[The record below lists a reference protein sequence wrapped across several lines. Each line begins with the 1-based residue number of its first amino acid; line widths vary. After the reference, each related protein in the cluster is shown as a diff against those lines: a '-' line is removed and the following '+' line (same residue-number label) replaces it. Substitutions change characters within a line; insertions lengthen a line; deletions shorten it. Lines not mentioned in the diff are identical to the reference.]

1 MTQKKVCRKDLWVKY
16 GMPVECMVTMPTCPP
31 SPASPQALMRLLA
44 RFRRQRPLR
53 AGSLLI
59 TVVGDSI
66 APHGG
71 AVSLASLI
79 RLAAPFGVSERLV
92 RTSVGRL
99 AMDGRLTCRRVGR
112 QSEYALAEEGA
123 AVFAAAAERI
133 YAIAPPRWDGA
144 WTMIVFARWP
154 GASRDRLRHELRF
167 AGFGEPVAGL
177 FLHPFA
183 SLAQAAMLVRKLD
196 PEGCATLLR
205 TEPGVAP
212 SGAGL
217 TGHGWDLGGLD
228 RRYREF
234 IRRFGPLASIGGLGP
249 PHAFQLRT
257 LLIHEYRR
265 IHLLDPDLPADL
277 LPKAWAGTEARSL
290 CSAIY
295 RQVFDAAEAHLASDA
310 ERVDGALP
318 HASREVRRRF
328 GGL

>member
-1 MTQKKVCRKDLWVKY
+1 MGHVWVAVRIF
-16 GMPVECMVTMPTCPP
+16 GDMPARPP
-31 SPASPQALMRLLA
+31 SPALDRLLA

-59 TVVGDSI
+59 TIFGDSI
-66 APHGG
+66 APRGG

-79 RLAAPFGVSERLV
+79 RLAAPFGISERLV

-99 AMDGRLTCRRVGR
+99 AQDGRLTCRRVGR

-144 WTMIVFARWP
+144 WTMIVFPRWP
-154 GASRDRLRHELRF
+154 DAARDRLRHELRF

-183 SLAQAAMLVRKLD
+183 SLAQAALLVRKLD
-196 PEGCATLLR
+196 PEGCGTLLR
-205 TEPGVAP
+205 TDPGVAA

-217 TGHGWDLGGLD
+217 AEHGWDLGGLD

-234 IRRFGPLASIGGLGP
+234 IRRFGPLGSIGGLDP
-249 PHAFQLRT
+249 PAAFQLRT

-277 LPKAWAGTEARSL
+277 LPTAWAGAEARSL
-290 CSAIY
+290 CSVIY
-295 RQVFDAAEAHLASDA
+295 RQVFDPAESHLAATA
-310 ERVDGALP
+310 ELVDGPLP
-318 HASREVRRRF
+318 PATRDTRRRF
-328 GGL
+328 GGF

>member
-1 MTQKKVCRKDLWVKY
+1 
-16 GMPVECMVTMPTCPP
+16 MPTRSPP
-31 SPASPQALMRLLA
+31 PALIRLLA

-59 TVVGDSI
+59 TVFGDSI

-71 AVSLASLI
+71 AVSLAGLI
-79 RLAAPFGVSERLV
+79 SLAAPFGVSERLV

-99 AMDGRLTCRRVGR
+99 ALDGRLTCRRVGR
-112 QSEYALAEEGA
+112 RSEYALAEEGA

-144 WTMIVFARWP
+144 WTMIVFPRWP
-154 GASRDRLRHELRF
+154 AASRDKLRHELRF

-183 SLAQAAMLVRKLD
+183 SLAQAALLVRKWD

-205 TEPGVAP
+205 SEPGVAP

-234 IRRFGPLASIGGLGP
+234 IRRFGPLTSIGGLDP
-249 PHAFQLRT
+249 PSAFQLRT

-277 LPKAWAGTEARSL
+277 LPPEWAGAEARSL
-290 CSAIY
+290 CSAVY
-295 RQVFDAAEAHLASDA
+295 RQVFDAAESHLAA
-310 ERVDGALP
+310 TAGLIDGPLP
-318 HASREVRRRF
+318 PASREVRRRF

>member
-1 MTQKKVCRKDLWVKY
+1 
-16 GMPVECMVTMPTCPP
+16 MPRTMPAHPP
-31 SPASPQALMRLLA
+31 PPALMRLLA

-59 TVVGDSI
+59 TVFGDSI

-144 WTMIVFARWP
+144 WTMIMFPRWP
-154 GASRDRLRHELRF
+154 DGSRDRLRHELRF
-167 AGFGEPVAGL
+167 AGFGEPVAGV

-183 SLAQAAMLVRKLD
+183 SLAQAAMLVRELD
-196 PEGCATLLR
+196 PDGSAAVLR
-205 TEPGVAP
+205 TDPDVEL

-217 TGHGWDLGGLD
+217 AEHGWDLAGLD
-228 RRYREF
+228 RRYRDF
-234 IRRFGPLASIGGLGP
+234 IRRFRPLAAIAAPDP
-249 PHAFQLRT
+249 PSAFQLRT

-277 LPKAWAGTEARSL
+277 LPKAWAGAEARAL

-295 RQVFDAAEAHLASDA
+295 RQVFDAAESHLSTTA

>member
-1 MTQKKVCRKDLWVKY
+1 
-16 GMPVECMVTMPTCPP
+16 
-31 SPASPQALMRLLA
+31 MRLLA

-59 TVVGDSI
+59 TLFGDAI
-66 APHGG
+66 APRGG

-99 AMDGRLTCRRVGR
+99 ALDGRLVCRRVGR
-112 QSEYALAEEGA
+112 QSEYLLAEDGA

-133 YAIAPPRWDGA
+133 YAVDPPRWDGA
-144 WTMIVFARWP
+144 WTMIVFPRWP
-154 GASRDRLRHELRF
+154 GTPRDRLRHELRF

-177 FLHPFA
+177 FLHPSA
-183 SLAQAAMLVRKLD
+183 SLAQTAMLLRKLD

-205 TEPGVAP
+205 TDPAVAP
-212 SGAGL
+212 QGTNLAE
-217 TGHGWDLGGLD
+217 HGWDLGGLD

-234 IRRFGPLASIGGLGP
+234 SKRFEPLEGVGGLDP
-249 PHAFQLRT
+249 TYAFQLRI

-265 IHLLDPDLPADL
+265 IHLLDPVLPTDL
-277 LPKAWAGTEARSL
+277 LPRGWGGAQARKL
-290 CSAIY
+290 CSLIY
-295 RQVFDAAEAHLASDA
+295 RQVFDAAEAHLAA
-310 ERVDGALP
+310 TAGRVAAPLP
-318 HASREVRRRF
+318 PLQPGTRRRF